1 MTRPHTLAPFAVIAM
16 LLGGAASA
24 AELTINF
31 HPAGSV
37 WSYPLESARSLNG
50 VLVQN
55 IAVINRGSEPA
66 TVSAIEIDA
75 LREGEAITTVRLD
88 ASKLDAIAKQG
99 GGLAQSGMLK
109 LLDFQFAPDKLL
121 GKDVAVG
128 ASRILAPGGALI
140 LMHQYLAYRG
150 PADRLRVTVLTD
162 DAADR
167 SIGEL
172 AIRSGQAPGAFR
184 FPLQGRWF
192 VAAGASTHGHHR
204 WVVAEEFALDLAQV
218 GEGGKTFRG
227 NGKRMQDYYAYGAP
241 VLASADGEVVKV
253 HSGQPD
259 NVEML
264 RGATEPLAG
273 YQQRLRDGQGKLLA
287 TGTDSIAGNYI
298 VLKHADGVH
307 SVYAHLAPDSIKVTV
322 GDRVT
327 AGQPIAKLGGSGNST
342 EPHLHFHLCDG
353 AEALHCAGMPVAFD
367 NIEIPFS
374 DGPRVIQS
382 GDVVETR

>member
-1 MTRPHTLAPFAVIAM
+1 MNGWHILAPLAVIAL

-24 AELTINF
+24 TELTVNF

-66 TVSAIEIDA
+66 TISAIEIDA
-75 LREGEAITTVRLD
+75 LRDGEAITNVRLG
-88 ASKLDAIAKQG
+88 ASRLDAIAKQG
-99 GGLAQSGMLK
+99 GGLAQSGMLQA
-109 LLDFQFAPDKLL
+109 LDFQFAPDKLL

-128 ASRILAPGGALI
+128 ASRTLAPGGALL

-150 PADRLRVTVLTD
+150 PADRLRVTVHTD
-162 DAADR
+162 TADR
-167 SIGEL
+167 STGEL
-172 AIRSGQAPGAFR
+172 TIRSGQAPGAFR

-227 NGKRMQDYYAYGAP
+227 DGTRMQDYYAYGAQ

-253 HSGQPD
+253 HDGQPD

-264 RGATEPLAG
+264 RGAAEPFAD
-273 YQQRLRDGQGKLLA
+273 YQQRLRAGQDKLLA

-298 VLKHADGVH
+298 VLRHADGVH

-327 AGQPIAKLGGSGNST
+327 AGQPIASLGGSGNST